1 MICLWPFKGKTPLP
15 FPQFSRIF
23 ATLADDLFMFSIVD
37 IETTGG
43 AYATSRITEIAIIR
57 HDGARVIDS
66 YQSLV
71 NPKCWISSFITQL
84 TGIDN
89 EMVKDAPTFEEI
101 ADEVRQMTLNAAF
114 VAHNASFDYGFV
126 QREFNRLDEYF
137 QRDTLCTVKLS
148 RKIFPGY
155 KSYSLGNICRDLQI
169 RHVNHHRAMGDASA
183 TTLLFERLLQHDEKG
198 ILKDWL
204 S

>member
-1 MICLWPFKGKTPLP
+1 M
-15 FPQFSRIF
+15 F
-23 ATLADDLFMFSIVD
+23 AIVD

-57 HDGARVIDS
+57 HDGTQIIDS

-71 NPKCWISSFITQL
+71 NPACWIPSFITQL

-101 ADEVRQMTLNAAF
+101 ADEVRRMTLNAAF

-137 QRDTLCTVKLS
+137 KRDTLCTVKLS

-183 TTLLFERLLQHDEKG
+183 TTLLFEQLLQNDHAGLLKG
-198 ILKDWL
+198 YKRTGVSDA
-204 S
+204 SK